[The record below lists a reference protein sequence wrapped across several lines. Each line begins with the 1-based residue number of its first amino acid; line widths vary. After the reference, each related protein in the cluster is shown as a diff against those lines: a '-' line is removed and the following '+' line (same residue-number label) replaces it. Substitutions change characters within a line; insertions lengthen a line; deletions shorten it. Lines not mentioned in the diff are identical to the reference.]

1 MNKKNKTKKSRKLL
15 PVLLCIVLM
24 LSMFTLSAFAEE
36 TECDI
41 YGHQGGGSTFNGV
54 AGECVYE
61 CGVCDYEV
69 RCYATQDGDIDMS
82 DIECG
87 TEVYFSYVDTYTGG
101 ADGDPIVANCCYNCS
116 CENGHTM
123 NVVWTLTPIVDTP
136 ETENKSII
144 TSITTDLVGSIG
156 VFLGGIGESLVT
168 FFDTVV
174 TTTNAEGKRTL
185 TTFAGWSIAFLG
197 IGFGSMFI
205 RKLMKKAS

>member
-1 MNKKNKTKKSRKLL
+1 MNKKNKTKKTRKLL

-36 TECDI
+36 TECEHIWVPAQFSSDFKQFTVECQECKLQNI
-41 YGHQGGGSTFNGV
+41 YYAYSISDAPEKHCDNGAWEYRYPDAV
-54 AGECVYE
+54 VVNE
-61 CGVCDYEV
+61 
-69 RCYATQDGDIDMS
+69 DGTAEMLL
-82 DIECG
+82 
-87 TEVYFSYVDTYTGG
+87 VYFCTCDEDTYMRSLYG
-101 ADGDPIVANCCYNCS
+101 S
-116 CENGHTM
+116 
-123 NVVWTLTPIVDTP
+123 LTPPIVDTP
-136 ETENKSII
+136 EAENVSII

-168 FFDTVV
+168 FFDNVV